1 MENRAHALAAG
12 RFTLLLG
19 AALGVVALWFSK
31 DELKLIPYVMSTTN
45 SVTGLKVEAPV
56 RYRGVDVGKVDAISI
71 DAANG
76 GRVQIR
82 IHCGHLLDANS
93 RVFSGSV
100 DAATGFNSGVRPA
113 GGIFESW
120 FFVRRG

>member
-1 MENRAHALAAG
+1 MQTAPQVVQVWFEPEAVSTPAPAATTPHLVVLGSTKLAADQI
-12 RFTLLLG
+12 TWAP
-19 AALGVVALWFSK
+19 AAPGPLAQA
-31 DELKLIPYVMSTTN
+31 LIP
-45 SVTGLKVEAPV
+45 
-56 RYRGVDVGKVDAISI
+56 
-71 DAANG
+71 G